1 MTIPDW
7 WTSNRYGLFVHASLA
22 SVPAW
27 APVGQYAEWYRSHLG
42 EDVDDVIVHPS
53 PMVEVLAHHR
63 RNWPQIDSY
72 SEFAD
77 LLDFA
82 RFDPELWADVA
93 IRAGMSHTV
102 MVAKHHDGLRWWDA
116 PGDVASVVTRGPRR
130 NVLGEWASA
139 AQRAGLG
146 FGTYYSL
153 LDWADERYPTPQYV
167 DEALHREVIDLVERY
182 GSQVLWG
189 DGNWG
194 HPASLWRSDELLERA
209 RQIRP
214 DLVANDRWSASQ
226 PDFRTFEFSVPDHVI
241 DEPWELCRPIGSSF
255 GYNRNELDEHHLDAA
270 GIVALLTEVVA
281 KGGNLALNIGP
292 DAHGEIPP
300 NQLEPLLEAG
310 HWIRPH
316 RHVLDSARPW
326 RPDGAPVWGDAS
338 VRYLWTDADRDR
350 PTDEATG
357 DGGADDLQSVTV
369 IDVGGS
375 GRCEHLDADRY
386 EIVGA
391 TTTDG
396 VEVEIETTTAGLV
409 IVPPA
414 DSRQQLASAYR
425 VHYRLRRHEALEL
438 FSPDTTAATSAVPL
452 TTLLGE
458 ARPGQVVNLADGDY
472 LGPVE
477 IPDGVTVR
485 GLGPQRTRIVAPET
499 SPDGDTAALVTLGVG
514 SRLEHLTVGSPDR
527 PHQRDVRLAGV
538 GALILGVEVCG
549 ETAVAADRATVRGCA
564 LSVVRADQVDRVRV
578 SRSLLRARRWETG
591 VLIAG
596 GRDHEVE
603 GCEFID
609 HLCAIRLDG
618 TGSATIRGNHIAAR
632 WWAIHLRDTSASHVV
647 GNSITATMRA
657 VDIDGGADVLID
669 ANAVSGGDSGCIV
682 ERGATSVTVSGNH
695 WSRCRIGL
703 LAWDA
708 GEVWHHSNITADLRE
723 PDLAVEIG
731 PSERAI
737 VAPDGVLVEPD

>member
-42 EDVDDVIVHPS
+42 EDVDDVIGHLS

-63 RNWPQIDSY
+63 RHWPQIDSY

-93 IRAGMSHTV
+93 TRAGMSHTV

-116 PGDVASVVTRGPRR
+116 PGDVASVMRSGPRR

-153 LDWADERYPTPQYV
+153 LDWADERYPTPRYV
-167 DEALHREVIDLVERY
+167 DEVLHREVLDLVERY
-182 GSQVLWG
+182 GSRVLWG

-194 HPASLWRSDELLERA
+194 QPASLWRSDALLERA

-214 DLVANDRWSASQ
+214 DLVANDRWSATQ
-226 PDFRTFEFSVPDHVI
+226 PDFRTFEFNIPDRVI
-241 DEPWELCRPIGSSF
+241 DEPWELYRPIGCSF
-255 GYNRNELDEHHLDAA
+255 GYNRNELDEHHLNAA

-281 KGGNLALNIGP
+281 KGGNLLLSIGP

-310 HWIRPH
+310 HWIRPL
-316 RHVLDSARPW
+316 RHALDSARPW
-326 RPDGAPVWGDAS
+326 RPDGAPIWGDVS
-338 VRYLWTDADRDR
+338 VRYLWTAEDRDR
-350 PTDEATG
+350 HTAEPDR
-357 DGGADDLQSVTV
+357 ADDLESVTV
-369 IDVGGS
+369 IDIGGS

-386 EIVGA
+386 EIVSA
-391 TTTDG
+391 TTIDG
-396 VEVEIETTTAGLV
+396 LDVEIETTTAGL
-409 IVPPA
+409 IITPPT
-414 DSRQQLASAYR
+414 SRGQQLASTYR
-425 VHYRLRRHEALEL
+425 VHYRLRRREALEL
-438 FSPDTTAATSAVPL
+438 FSSDTAAAAGPIVL
-452 TTLLGE
+452 AALLGE
-458 ARPGQVVNLADGDY
+458 ARPGEVVNLTDGDY
-472 LGPVE
+472 LGPAEV
-477 IPDGVTVR
+477 PDGVTVR

-499 SPDGDTAALVTLGVG
+499 SSDTAALITLGAG
-514 SRLEHLTVGSPDR
+514 SRLEHLSVGSPHR
-527 PHQRDVRLAGV
+527 PHQHDVRISGA
-538 GALILGVEVCG
+538 GALMLGVEVCG
-549 ETAVAADRATVRGCA
+549 ETEVAADRATARGCA
-564 LSVVRADQVDRVRV
+564 LSVVRADHVDRVRV
-578 SRSLLRARRWETG
+578 SRSILRGRRWETG

-618 TGSATIRGNHIAAR
+618 TESAKIRGNHLTAR
-632 WWAIHLRDTSASHVV
+632 WWAIHLRDTAATHVV

-657 VDIDGGADVLID
+657 VDVDGGADVLID
-669 ANAVSGGDSGCIV
+669 GNAVSGGDSGCIV

-708 GEVWHHSNITADLRE
+708 GEVWHRSNVTADLRE

-731 PSERAI
+731 PA
-737 VAPDGVLVEPD
+737 